1 MVPGKMDWNYEK
13 QPEIFW
19 LAIYMF
25 NSFAAHALARCWS
38 QIQMFCLRSNIDNH
52 LNLWNFKTISSFDLK
67 T

>member
-25 NSFAAHALARCWS
+25 NSFAAHALARC
-38 QIQMFCLRSNIDNH
+38 
-52 LNLWNFKTISSFDLK
+52 
-67 T
+67 